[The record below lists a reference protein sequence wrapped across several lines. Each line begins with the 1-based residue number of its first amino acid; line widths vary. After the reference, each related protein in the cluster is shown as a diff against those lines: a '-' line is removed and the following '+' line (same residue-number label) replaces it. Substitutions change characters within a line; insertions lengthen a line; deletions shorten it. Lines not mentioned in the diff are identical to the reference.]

1 MKRKYST
8 RTYLILGLISAVL
21 ISGGLV
27 LSYCQGTLLETWGS
41 VKVTVFTIILLQ
53 GAMNLRR
60 SREQR
65 VKKAQ
70 K

>member
-8 RTYLILGLISAVL
+8 RTYLILGLISAAL

-60 SREQR
+60 SKEQKRKRENP
-65 VKKAQ
+65 
-70 K
+70 

>member
-8 RTYLILGLISAVL
+8 RTFLILGLISAVL
-21 ISGGLV
+21 ISVSLV

-60 SREQR
+60 SKEQKRKRENP
-65 VKKAQ
+65 
-70 K
+70 